1 VTNKEKVRFW
11 FVIDTLFII
20 IPLIVIFIL
29 IEFNVKQAVLAKY
42 FNFLTYPVGKGV
54 YLIML
59 ALMIVEI

>member
-1 VTNKEKVRFW
+1 MTNKEKVRFW

-29 IEFNVKQAVLAKY
+29 IEFNVKQAFLAKY